1 MEISPFLD
9 PQDHNNNNMD
19 PSEKVISALKDRN
32 IYPKREEIAAAFHDT
47 ASNVENTEWVQ
58 EHLTPDALLSQE
70 ELKLYVVFT
79 WHTYAIPN
87 DIQIANNDDFL

>member
-32 IYPKREEIAAAFHDT
+32 TYPKRDEIAAAFHDT
-47 ASNVENTEWVQ
+47 ASSVKNTKWVQ
-58 EHLTPDALLSQE
+58 EHLHPDTLLSQE
-70 ELKLYVVFT
+70 ELKLYAFFS
-79 WHTYAIPN
+79 WHTCTHI
-87 DIQIANNDDFL
+87 